1 MAENEKAV
9 PGADTPSDDGFANV
23 KITDV
28 VDDAAETL
36 DEAQESV
43 DDLKARIR
51 DLEAKS
57 TKAGRS
63 HKAELDALKSSL
75 EEKDGALK
83 KAVDDNRR
91 WIQREL
97 GRQDLAPETRRSL
110 EAALGMTNK
119 PNPKDSAEKDM
130 WRAIATEEDPKVR
143 KALVRRAERGKFL
156 DADEIKELRA
166 DLLAEDD
173 DSDKDSQK
181 EKGDKKPAPKVGVR
195 TAGTVSRTVDQR
207 IEDAKKSKDPS
218 ALFQALVEKA
228 KADRANAR
236 G

>member
-9 PGADTPSDDGFANV
+9 SDADTPDEKISILDVKDDNTGEAA
-23 KITDV
+23 
-28 VDDAAETL
+28 DAI

-43 DDLKARIR
+43 DDLRARIR

-57 TKAGRS
+57 TRAGRS
-63 HKAELDALKSSL
+63 HKAELDTLKREL
-75 EEKDGALK
+75 TEKDNTLK
-83 KAVDDNRR
+83 KAIEDNRK

-97 GRQDLAPETRRSL
+97 GRQDLNAETRRSL
-110 EAALGMTNK
+110 ERALEPDNK
-119 PNPKDSAEKDM
+119 PNQKDSAEKDM

-143 KALVRRAERGKFL
+143 KALVRRAEKGKFL
-156 DADEIKELRA
+156 DAAEIEELRA

-173 DSDKDSQK
+173 DSDTGKKKD
-181 EKGDKKPAPKVGVR
+181 EKKTAPKVGVR
-195 TAGTVSRTVDQR
+195 TSGTITKSVDQR
-207 IEDAKKSKDPS
+207 IKEAKESKDPS
-218 ALFQALVEKA
+218 ALFAAIVEKA